1 MPDRHRLPA
10 AASGRR
16 SFLET
21 LLAAGALPFLRT
33 GLPAHA
39 QAPAQDQTTGEAA
52 SPLQLTYA
60 RAARQWVEA
69 LPIGNGRLGAM
80 VFGGIGVERLQ
91 LNEDTLWS
99 GGPSDWNN
107 PGARAVLPEIR
118 ALVAA
123 GRYAEADAAAKRM
136 MGPFTQ
142 SYLPLGD
149 LHLVMD
155 HGDLAR
161 GYGRGLDLATG
172 EATVRYTLGP
182 ATFTR
187 RVVASHPDQ
196 VLAMH
201 LSCDR
206 PGLLRFAARLSTP
219 LHGAARADGDTL
231 LLRGRAPSLVEPN
244 YENVPD
250 PVRYAADRGMH
261 FAARLLVVT
270 DGQVDSDAGDLRVR
284 DASHATLLVAM
295 ATSFAG
301 IERAA
306 VSDGRDA
313 AALTRTAIDAARP
326 RSWSD
331 LRTRQREDHT
341 ALMSRVSIDLGAS
354 PPAAIARPLDVRLAD
369 GPSDDPTLAT
379 LLFQYGRYL
388 LVSCSRP
395 GTQPANLQ
403 GLWNEHVR
411 APWSSNYTVNINTQM
426 NYWPA
431 EVANLAEC
439 HQPLLAMVGE
449 LAGPGAATARINYGA
464 SGWTTHH
471 NTDLWRQ
478 TAPVGRFGEGDP
490 VWASWP
496 MGGAWLAQHL
506 WEHYAF
512 GGDLEWLRRTA
523 YPVMRGAAEFA
534 LDLLV
539 TDGDGYLSTSPS
551 TSPEH
556 PFRLPNGRHA
566 AVNFGSAMDLGITWD
581 ICTNVLQ
588 AAQAIGTDDAVTAR
602 IRESLPRLRPYRIDA
617 AGALQ
622 EWGVDLPP
630 QDPHHRHISHL
641 YGLHPGRQITPT
653 SSPVLFSAARKA
665 LELRGDDG
673 TGWSLA
679 WKINAWARL
688 RDGDRAHRLLVRLLR
703 LVDETGVRM
712 SGGGGVYANLFDA
725 HPPFQI
731 DGNFGAT
738 SGICEMLLQSHDGA
752 LDLLPALPAAW
763 PRGRVT
769 GLRARGGFVVD
780 LEWEGGRLA
789 SGRLRSTR
797 GGVCRLRT
805 AWPLQVSGGA
815 SRPAAGPSPNPFH
828 AVHPV
833 AAPLLAPGLTLPAP
847 PPSPS
852 LATLQVVDVD
862 TRVGSEVR
870 FSASR

>member
-1 MPDRHRLPA
+1 MQA
-10 AASGRR
+10 QASG
-16 SFLET
+16 E
-21 LLAAGALPFLRT
+21 AE
-33 GLPAHA
+33 PA
-39 QAPAQDQTTGEAA
+39 
-52 SPLQLTYA
+52 LQLTYL
-60 RAARQWVEA
+60 RPARQWVEA
-69 LPIGNGRLGAM
+69 LPLGNGRLGAM

-123 GRYAEADAAAKRM
+123 GRFVEADAAAKRM
-136 MGPFTQ
+136 MGPYTQ

-155 HGDLAR
+155 HGDLGR
-161 GYGRGLDLATG
+161 GYARGLDLATG
-172 EATVRYTLGP
+172 EATVRYRLGP

-187 RVVASHPDQ
+187 SMIASHPDQ
-196 VLAMH
+196 VVAVRLA
-201 LSCDR
+201 CDR
-206 PGLLRFAARLSTP
+206 PGLLRFAARLSSP
-219 LHGAARADGDTL
+219 LHASTLVDRDTL
-231 LLRGRAPSLVEPN
+231 VLRGRAPSLVEPN
-244 YENVPD
+244 YEHVAD
-250 PVRYAADRGMH
+250 PVRYEADRGMH
-261 FAARLLVVT
+261 FAARLLVMT
-270 DGQVDSDAGDLRVR
+270 DGRVDSAAGHLRVS
-284 DASHATLLVAM
+284 DASHATVLVAM

-301 IERAA
+301 PERSG
-306 VSDGRDA
+306 VTEGHDA
-313 AALTRTAIDAARP
+313 ALLTQATIAAARTLP
-326 RSWSD
+326 WDD
-331 LRTRQREDHT
+331 LRSRQREDH
-341 ALMSRVSIDLGAS
+341 ASLMSRVTIDLGS
-354 PPAAIARPLDVRLAD
+354 STPAAMARPLDQRLAD

-388 LVSCSRP
+388 LIASSRP

-403 GLWNEHVR
+403 GLWNDQVR

-431 EVANLAEC
+431 EPANLAEC
-439 HQPLLAMVGE
+439 HEPLLAMVGE

-496 MGGAWLAQHL
+496 MGGAWLSQHL
-506 WEHYAF
+506 SDHYAF
-512 GGDLEWLRRTA
+512 GGDLEWLRRVA

-556 PFRLPNGRHA
+556 PFRTPDGRYA

-581 ICTNVLQ
+581 VCTNVVQ
-588 AAQAIGTDDAVTAR
+588 AAQALGISDAVTAR
-602 IRESLPRLRPYRIDA
+602 IGEALPRLRPYRIDA

-630 QDPHHRHISHL
+630 QDIHHRHLSHL
-641 YGLHPGRQITPT
+641 FALHPGRQITPN
-653 SSPVLFSAARKA
+653 SSPRLFMAARKA

-679 WKINAWARL
+679 WKVNAWARL

-703 LVDETGVRM
+703 LVDEMGVRM

-763 PRGRVT
+763 PRGRVS
-769 GLRARGGFVVD
+769 GLRARGGFDVD
-780 LEWEGGRLA
+780 ITWAGGHLTGARIRSRL
-789 SGRLRSTR
+789 
-797 GGVCRLRT
+797 GGNCRVRT
-805 AWPLQVSGGA
+805 TVPVTVAGGA
-815 SRPAAGPSPNPFH
+815 SRPARGANPNGFH
-828 AVHPV
+828 AVHHV
-833 AAPLLAPGLTLPAP
+833 ADPLVASGVAVPAVP
-847 PPSPS
+847 AWPSH
-852 LATLQVVDVD
+852 AIDID
-862 TRVGSEVR
+862 TRVGTEIR
-870 FSASR
+870 LGT